1 MLRLVPDYIKT
12 KKLCKNAVKTLSFVI
27 DKFLIDMK
35 LK

>member
-1 MLRLVPDYIKT
+1 MLRLVPDYRKT
-12 KKLCKNAVKTLSFVI
+12 KKLGKNTVKTLSFVI